1 MEFNQAYDPFRAL
14 GVSWQLIKKAPLPL
28 LVGGAVLVITNG
40 GGGGGGNFGTKFQ
53 NHEGGADWERLA
65 PMLVGVAGLFCCL
78 GIVFFV
84 ISSWVR
90 IGFANTVEDVL
101 RTGEGDVGKVFDGK
115 GRLGAM
121 ILSRLLSGLIVLGAC
136 LPYAVVVVAATLVT
150 SGFEREEGLGIAILI
165 AGTVLYAPVL
175 AYVWLGIVLSDQA
188 VALEGLQPV
197 DSIRR
202 SWSLAR
208 GHRWMLFWYSLV
220 TGIFAALGICA
231 CCVGIF
237 LTGTM
242 AEVARSE
249 SFLSLTRGA
258 ERDGWWVHTGRAP
271 AAAEPGWGSPGAPS
285 QPLGWG
291 APPPPPPPT

>member
-1 MEFNQAYDPFRAL
+1 
-14 GVSWQLIKKAPLPL
+14 
-28 LVGGAVLVITNG
+28 
-40 GGGGGGNFGTKFQ
+40 
-53 NHEGGADWERLA
+53 
-65 PMLVGVAGLFCCL
+65 
-78 GIVFFV
+78 
-84 ISSWVR
+84 VR

-136 LPYAVVVVAATLVT
+136 LPYAVVVLAAALVT

-208 GHRWMLFWYSLV
+208 GHRWMLFLV
-220 TGIFAALGICA
+220 L
-231 CCVGIF
+231 
-237 LTGTM
+237 
-242 AEVARSE
+242 ARHGD
-249 SFLSLTRGA
+249 LRGA
-258 ERDGWWVHTGRAP
+258 RHLRLLRRHLPHRDDGGGRQERELPVADARGGARRLGGCTRPRAGRRGAGMGLARRAQP
-271 AAAEPGWGSPGAPS
+271 TARLGGAA
-285 QPLGWG
+285 
-291 APPPPPPPT
+291 APPPPT